1 MKRRK
6 TVIALG
12 FFDGVHIGHGALFKK
27 ARERAREKDARPA
40 VLTFDNHPDN
50 FVKHERVELIS
61 SATDR
66 MYIIRRFYGIEDVF
80 FLHFNAATMRMRWN
94 DFLERIIET
103 YDAVHF
109 VVGHDFRF
117 GYRGEGTAEILRRYC
132 AGHGLGC
139 DIIPPVTREG
149 IVVSSTCI
157 RSLLLDGDMERA
169 NAFLGH
175 PYLITDII
183 RTGFR
188 IGRTIEAPTINMLL
202 GESVLVP
209 KHGVYATK
217 VLLEGHE
224 RTAVTNIGVRPTFNG
239 NRVTVETNIIDFD
252 GDLYGKSACVEF
264 YDFIR
269 PERRFDSAEALQ
281 EQIRRDS
288 AAVMQRVNR
297 IDKSNSL

>member
-1 MKRRK
+1 MNQRK

-12 FFDGVHIGHGALFKK
+12 FFDGIHTGHGALFKK
-27 ARERAREKDARPA
+27 TRECAAEKGAEPA
-40 VLTFDNHPDN
+40 VLTFDNHPDY

-66 MYIIRRFYGIEDVF
+66 MYIIRRFFGIENVF
-80 FLHFNAATMRMRWN
+80 FLHFNAVTMRMPWR
-94 DFLERIIET
+94 DFIERIIDI
-103 YDAVHF
+103 YGAVHF
-109 VVGHDFRF
+109 VVGHDFCF
-117 GYRGEGTAEILRRYC
+117 GYKGEGTAEILRQYC
-132 AGHGLGC
+132 LENSLSC

-149 IVVSSTCI
+149 IVVSSTYI
-157 RSLLLDGDMERA
+157 RSLLLDGNMERA

-217 VLLEGHE
+217 VVIGGAA
-224 RTAVTNIGVRPTFNG
+224 RMAVTNIGMRPTFNG
-239 NRVTVETNIIDFD
+239 DRVTVETNILDFD
-252 GDLYGKSACVEF
+252 GDLYGQSACVEF
-264 YDFIR
+264 YSFIR
-269 PERRFDSAEALQ
+269 PERRFDSVEDLQ
-281 EQIRRDS
+281 AQIRRD
-288 AAVMQRVNR
+288 ADRARE
-297 IDKSNSL
+297 ILA

>member
-1 MKRRK
+1 MKQGK
-6 TVIALG
+6 TVMALG
-12 FFDGVHIGHGALFKK
+12 FFDGIHIGHKALFEKTL
-27 ARERAREKDARPA
+27 ERARENGARPA

-66 MYIIRRFYGIEDVF
+66 SYIIRRFYGIQDVF
-80 FLHFNAATMRMRWN
+80 FLHFNAVTMRMHWR
-94 DFLERIIET
+94 DFIERITET

-117 GYRGEGTAEILRRYC
+117 GYRGEGSAEILRQYC
-132 AGHGLGC
+132 AEHGLGC
-139 DIIPPVTREG
+139 DIIPPVKKEG
-149 IVVSSTCI
+149 IVVSSTYI

-175 PYLITDII
+175 PYLINDII

-202 GESVLVP
+202 GDSVLVP

-217 VLLEGHE
+217 VLLERE
-224 RTAVTNIGVRPTFNG
+224 TRVAVTNIGMRPTFNG
-239 NRVTVETNIIDFD
+239 NRVTVETNILDFS
-252 GDLYGKSACVEF
+252 GDLYGQSACVEF
-264 YDFIR
+264 YYFIR
-269 PERRFDSAEALQ
+269 PERRFDSAEDLQ

-288 AAVMQRVNR
+288 V
-297 IDKSNSL
+297 KSKELLSSV

>member
-1 MKRRK
+1 MKQRK
-6 TVIALG
+6 TVMALG
-12 FFDGVHIGHGALFKK
+12 FFDGIHRGHGALFEKT
-27 ARERAREKDARPA
+27 RERAAEKGAEPA

-66 MYIIRRFYGIEDVF
+66 MYIIRRFFGIENVF
-80 FLHFNAATMRMRWN
+80 FLHFNAATMRMHWR
-94 DFLERIIET
+94 DFIERIINA
-103 YDAVHF
+103 YGAVHF

-117 GYRGEGTAEILRRYC
+117 GYKGEGTAETLRQYC
-132 AGHGLGC
+132 LKNGLGC

-149 IVVSSTCI
+149 IVVSSTYI
-157 RSLLLDGDMERA
+157 RSLLLDGNMERA

-175 PYLITDII
+175 PYLVTDII

-217 VLLEGHE
+217 VIIGSEA
-224 RTAVTNIGVRPTFNG
+224 RMAVTNIGMRPTFNG
-239 NRVTVETNIIDFD
+239 DRVTVETNILDFD
-252 GDLYGKSACVEF
+252 SDLYGQSACVEF
-264 YDFIR
+264 YSFIR
-269 PERRFDSAEALQ
+269 PERRFGSAEELQ
-281 EQIRRDS
+281 AQIRCDAER
-288 AAVMQRVNR
+288 AREILAG
-297 IDKSNSL
+297 